1 MKFKLDGRTV
11 TFKKT
16 KKNVD
21 ALEQV
26 IHPMAVV
33 NLKMTKNGQSL
44 ITGNYQLD
52 GPNQEKRIHFF
63 FKFGIEFQ

>member
-11 TFKKT
+11 TFKKNKT
-16 KKNVD
+16 NVD

-33 NLKMTKNGQSL
+33 NLKMTKNGHPL

-52 GPNQEKRIHFF
+52 GPNQVLRDKKNYIAL
-63 FKFGIEFQ
+63 GL